1 MWVVQKTNVCNLQVW
16 SRKKNKNE
24 KSCGPIGL
32 LGYLSSVDDAHDPY
46 ETNWARFLCYCS
58 ACQVADLFTYFNTFS
73 FNSSNFIKLKMCPSE
88 CQMCQMP
95 DERSGSST
103 KGRTPNI
110 CYFVAIYTLFEWLS
124 QSFQRKPRCF
134 CRAFNERHPDFV
146 ELSTKEILIL
156 LS

>member
-73 FNSSNFIKLKMCPSE
+73 FNSSNFIKLKNVSIRV
-88 CQMCQMP
+88 P
-95 DERSGSST
+95 DVPDARWKVRVFYER
-103 KGRTPNI
+103 KGPPT
-110 CYFVAIYTLFEWLS
+110 YAILS
-124 QSFQRKPRCF
+124 RFTRF
-134 CRAFNERHPDFV
+134 LNGFHRAFNESHDAFV
-146 ELSTKEILIL
+146 ELSTKDILIL
-156 LS
+156 